1 MLDDPIRPVKERLLQ
16 PLARGLSPWVSATT
30 LTLLALAATVGAG
43 GLAWMGAFG
52 GALGL
57 WFLSRLLDGV
67 DGVVARHRGEVTDL
81 GGYLDPVLDAVG
93 YAAIPLGMAFH
104 LGTLEGWQAV
114 AWLLA
119 SFYLNSLSWSV
130 LATFEVKRAGGRVEG
145 WTSTPLPRGLV
156 EGTETVVLYALLL
169 ALPQYAIPLMLAM
182 AGLVF
187 LTALLRFVGAVRRLA

>member
-30 LTLLALAATVGAG
+30 LTLLALGANVGAAA
-43 GLAWMGAFG
+43 LAWMGAFG

-57 WFLSRLLDGV
+57 WFLSRILDGV
-67 DGVVARHRGEVTDL
+67 DGVVSRLRGEATDL
-81 GGYLDPVLDAVG
+81 GGYLDSVLDAVG
-93 YAAIPLGMAFH
+93 YAAIPLGIALHM
-104 LGTLEGWQAV
+104 GTLEGWQAV

-130 LATFEVKRAGGRVEG
+130 LATLEVKRAGGRVEG

-156 EGTETVVLYALLL
+156 EGTETVILYALLL
-169 ALPQYAIPLMLAM
+169 ALPHLAIPLMIVM

-187 LTALLRFVGAVRRLA
+187 LTALIRILSAIRRLA